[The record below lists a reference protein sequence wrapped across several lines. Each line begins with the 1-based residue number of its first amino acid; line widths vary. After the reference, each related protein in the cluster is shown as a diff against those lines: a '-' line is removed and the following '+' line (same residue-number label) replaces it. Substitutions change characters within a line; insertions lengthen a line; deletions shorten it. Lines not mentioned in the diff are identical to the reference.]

1 MGRHGS
7 TRTDRCVRSFAPAFY
22 ENSTKNEAHFC
33 MVFSSHILP
42 IAFGNKPS
50 DGSLVLWYT
59 TAREYGKEAVMDT
72 QTKNTPGNGETK
84 QSQQT
89 AGNAWKRT
97 WTIPAQKPDV
107 DMDYIFLLMEQR
119 QVLV

>member
-1 MGRHGS
+1 MGRQES

-22 ENSTKNEAHFC
+22 ENITKNEAHFC
-33 MVFSSHILP
+33 IVYSFH
-42 IAFGNKPS
+42 NKPS